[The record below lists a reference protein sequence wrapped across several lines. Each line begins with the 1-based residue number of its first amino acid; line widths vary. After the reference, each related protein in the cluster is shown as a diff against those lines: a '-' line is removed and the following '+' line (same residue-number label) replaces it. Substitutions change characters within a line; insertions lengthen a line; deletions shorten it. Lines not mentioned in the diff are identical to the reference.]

1 MTFPARPIAF
11 VALLVLALAAPARA
25 QKQPVDPATAA
36 TVRRLLEL
44 TGAARLAVQTME
56 AMVPAQRQAMP
67 QVPAA
72 FWDAFMAHARRDIG
86 QLVDS
91 LVPVYAAHFTLAQLQ
106 ELVRFY
112 ESPLGR
118 RLAEMQPLITQES
131 MQAGQRWGALLGAQ
145 IGDSL
150 ARAGVMKQ

>member
-25 QKQPVDPATAA
+25 QKQAVDPATAA

-118 RLAEMQPLITQES
+118 RLAEIQPLITQES